1 MTSIFLSVVA
11 RMLALLAE
19 TIDLCY
25 HLCYHAHPGR
35 AMASLIYHSGALGD
49 FITTLPAIA
58 RWREDRP
65 GERLILLGRPAHASI
80 ATPPFDETWDA
91 EAPVFSPLFSGS
103 VTTDS
108 PLAGRLGKVTSA
120 LLFAASSSSLAE
132 SLARVG
138 VREIVRQD
146 PFPTSA
152 IHVIDY
158 HLSLF
163 PLRDRGEDRIP
174 RIRIPELESQDVVAI
189 HTGSGSAGKNWPRE
203 RYIQLAARLIERGER
218 IAWIVGPAETGLEP
232 FPGGD
237 VWRSLTLPW
246 LAARLARC
254 RLYVGNDSGVT
265 HLAAA
270 AGCPTVALFG
280 QSDPGV
286 WAPRGVRVR
295 ILGAGSHGMRSIEL
309 EDVLRACEVFLKVK

>member
-1 MTSIFLSVVA
+1 
-11 RMLALLAE
+11 
-19 TIDLCY
+19 
-25 HLCYHAHPGR
+25 
-35 AMASLIYHSGALGD
+35 
-49 FITTLPAIA
+49 
-58 RWREDRP
+58 
-65 GERLILLGRPAHASI
+65 
-80 ATPPFDETWDA
+80 
-91 EAPVFSPLFSGS
+91 
-103 VTTDS
+103 
-108 PLAGRLGKVTSA
+108 
-120 LLFAASSSSLAE
+120 
-132 SLARVG
+132 VG

-146 PFPTSA
+146 PFPTSD